1 LNVII
6 KRLIEY
12 PKGRILELNHVK
24 TSLFPLSIV
33 ELKKFASV
41 PWHISWYRTDQSRKV
56 FPLLIQEMADLN
68 PDFRNCKRFFP
79 GFNPFFKHLE
89 FLQYYI
95 AFRDDKIVGRVA
107 AFIDWNYK
115 EKIFAGIVGAVGLF
129 EAEDSICGRELL
141 EEAISDLKKESVDK
155 IIGPM
160 RFNASG
166 EVGLLID
173 GFNITPMPME
183 PYNPPYYKDIFDE
196 FGQKENDWFSFI
208 VDGSTP
214 GSYMNRINSFKVNG
228 ESLENSFREE
238 NIVFRNPELTNFH
251 KEVAIIKSVYN
262 ETWDSIEHPQFEKF
276 NDEDFKYIA
285 STIKTV
291 AIEDLIFIIEERTNE
306 KIKVLGI
313 SVTIPNINEIIRGID
328 KDIYN
333 KFVPSNNPFSV
344 RDLRRDFYIFG
355 RLKGR
360 VRDKNFNSARIFI
373 LGTVKKKIGLDAA
386 LYKRTFDGCIKLGIK
401 YTSASQIADINLN
414 MINPLLRMG
423 KLGFTWRVYRLA

>member
-1 LNVII
+1 MNVII

-12 PKGRILELNHVK
+12 PKGRVLELNHVK
-24 TSLFPLSIV
+24 TSLFPLNIV
-33 ELKKFASV
+33 GLKKFASV

-68 PDFRNCKRFFP
+68 PDFRSYKRFFP
-79 GFNPFFKHLE
+79 GFNPFFKHLG

-95 AFRDDKIVGRVA
+95 AFHDDKIVGRAA

-115 EKIFAGIVGAVGLF
+115 EKFFAGKVGAVGLF
-129 EAEDSICGRELL
+129 EAEDSICGREIL
-141 EEAISDLKKESVDK
+141 EEAVSDLKKENVDK
-155 IIGPM
+155 IVGPM

-173 GFNITPMPME
+173 GFDITPMPME
-183 PYNPPYYKDIFDE
+183 PYNPPYYKDIFDK
-196 FGQKENDWFSFI
+196 FGTKENDWFSFI

-238 NIVFRNPELTNFH
+238 NIFFRNPELMNFQ
-251 KEVAIIKSVYN
+251 KEIDIIKSVYN
-262 ETWDSIEHPQFEKF
+262 ETWDSVEHPQFEKF
-276 NDEDFKYIA
+276 NDEEFKYIA

-291 AIEDLIFIIEERTNE
+291 AIEDLIFIIEERTNG

-313 SVTIPNINEIIRGID
+313 SVTLPNINEIIREID

-344 RDLRRDFYIFG
+344 GDLKRDFHIFG

-373 LGTVKKKIGLDAA
+373 LGTVKKKIGLDVA

-401 YTSASQIADINLN
+401 YTSASQVADTNLN

-423 KLGFTWRVYRLA
+423 KSGFTWRVYRLA